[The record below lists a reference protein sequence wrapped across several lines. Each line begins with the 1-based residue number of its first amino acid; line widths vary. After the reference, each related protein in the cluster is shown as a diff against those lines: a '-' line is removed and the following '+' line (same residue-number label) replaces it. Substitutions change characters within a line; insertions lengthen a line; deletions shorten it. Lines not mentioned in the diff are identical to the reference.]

1 MEKSASASVG
11 VRPPLRLCG
20 RVVPAAEPQTALQ
33 ELWTST
39 ISMPEC
45 RSLAAKRPASELKSR
60 TLCIQ
65 CSRRLTVSVKS
76 WRHCAPKRGR
86 FLFQHTETAATF
98 AATFSTFS
106 SLDIPTCPLRTFQ
119 EGVHS
124 PYKGA

>member
-76 WRHCAPKRGR
+76 WRHIAR
-86 FLFQHTETAATF
+86 QSAADSS
-98 AATFSTFS
+98 FSTQKPAA
-106 SLDIPTCPLRTFQ
+106 L
-119 EGVHS
+119 S
-124 PYKGA
+124 PRLSALSAR